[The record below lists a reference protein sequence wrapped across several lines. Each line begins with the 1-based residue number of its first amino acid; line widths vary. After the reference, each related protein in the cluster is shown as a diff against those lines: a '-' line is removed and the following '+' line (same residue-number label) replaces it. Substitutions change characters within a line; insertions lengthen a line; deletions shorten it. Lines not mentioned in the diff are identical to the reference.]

1 MRHELPE
8 AQVRRSWKLEGS
20 TMTHGPLPAYLEC
33 SPPAD
38 EELGTAGWTVERLP
52 VLDQRRAGVLLPLA
66 SLDAPL
72 GRGGRSFIDWLAAG
86 GFSVWQ
92 ILPTGPTGLDRS
104 PYFARSDF
112 AGNPKFLDQAQQPPV
127 DHLCYTAF
135 LNAADH
141 WLEDHVLFEVL
152 SAAHG
157 GAAWWHWPADLRDRQ
172 PAALRRVIR
181 NFSAQMDHV
190 RHKQYAF
197 FVQWN
202 ALRRYAHSRGVR
214 VFGDLPFYLSPN
226 SAETWARR
234 IQFQLDAAGRATAVS
249 GMPADDCCPDGQIWH
264 HPLYN
269 WQGMQHDRFAYWRA
283 RVQHSLERVDL
294 LRIDHFQ
301 ALAAHWVIP
310 AGADAR
316 GGHWCPTPGGELLR
330 TLYDDLGDLPVVVE
344 DLGMLTEDA
353 IALRRQFCLPGMRVL
368 QYAFDGTDDNPHLPW
383 QHALESI
390 VYSSTHDTDT
400 VLGWYQNLNPE
411 ARERVDRMLRTTS
424 DSMPEALIH
433 EALSSDGRLA
443 VIAVQDLLGLGSAAR
458 MNTPGTV
465 FGNNWRWHLSADALT
480 LQQARHWYRI
490 NRLHG
495 RC

>member
-1 MRHELPE
+1 MSCESPDAH
-8 AQVRRSWKLEGS
+8 AHRSWRS
-20 TMTHGPLPAYLEC
+20 DIYDDRQTLPAQLAF
-33 SPPAD
+33 SPTAD
-38 EELGTAGWTVERLP
+38 QELRPTGWTVERLP

-66 SLDAPL
+66 SLDAAL
-72 GRGGRSFIDWLAAG
+72 GRGGRTFIDWLAAG

-92 ILPTGPTGLDRS
+92 ILPMGPTGPDRS

-112 AGNPKFLDQAQQPPV
+112 AGNPAYFDQAQQPAV
-127 DHLCYTAF
+127 DPMYYTAF
-135 LNAADH
+135 LHDSDH

-157 GAAWWHWPADLRDRQ
+157 DAAWWHWPADLRDRQ

-181 NFSAQMDHV
+181 NFSAELDHA

-214 VFGDLPFYLSPN
+214 VFGDLPFYLGPN

-234 IQFQLDAAGRATAVS
+234 AQFQLDADGRATVVS
-249 GMPADDCCPDGQIWH
+249 GMPPDDCCPDGQIWH

-269 WQGMQHDRFAYWRA
+269 WQRMQHDRFAYWRA
-283 RVQHSLERVDL
+283 RVRHHLERVDL

-310 AGADAR
+310 AGVDAR

-330 TLYDDLGDLPVVVE
+330 ALHEDLGDLPVVVE

-353 IALRRQFCLPGMRVL
+353 VALRRQFRLPGMRVL
-368 QYAFDGTDDNPHLPW
+368 QYAYNGSEDNPHLPW
-383 QHALESI
+383 QHGSDSV
-390 VYSSTHDTDT
+390 VYTSTHDTDT
-400 VLGWYQNLNPE
+400 VLGWYRSLNPD
-411 ARERVDRMLRTTS
+411 ARARVERMLRTIP
-424 DSMPEALIH
+424 DSMPEPLIH
-433 EALSSDGRLA
+433 EALSSVGRLA
-443 VIAVQDLLGLGSAAR
+443 VIPAQDLLGLGSEAR
-458 MNTPGTV
+458 LNIPGNV
-465 FGNNWRWHLSADALT
+465 FGKNWRWRLNADALT
-480 LQQARHWYRI
+480 LKQARRWHGI